1 MVDQFHFNIIV
12 SFHCSTC
19 NCTRQEETTISTPVA
34 EPTGSQL
41 FTLSSQ
47 QNRKCPICASRI
59 APEHQLAIRP
69 AGAIESWPS
78 ELPWRWNRTQRP
90 PAKQAAKELLRGL
103 ASGASNVCETYRNL
117 YHLWCTQNSD
127 LEELRSL
134 FRIPGIEPDGQLSV
148 TEEFKNQ
155 VRSSAI
161 AILASLPD

>member
-1 MVDQFHFNIIV
+1 MVDQFHFDIIV

-19 NCTRQEETTISTPVA
+19 NCTLQEETTICTSVA
-34 EPTGSQL
+34 GSQL
-41 FTLSSQ
+41 LTLSSRQ
-47 QNRKCPICASRI
+47 ERKCPVCARRI
-59 APEHQLAIRP
+59 APEDQLAIRP

-90 PAKQAAKELLRGL
+90 PARQAAKELLRGL
-103 ASGASNVCETYRNL
+103 ASGATEVYETYRNL

-127 LEELRSL
+127 VEELRSL

-161 AILASLPD
+161 VILANLPDA